1 MKKKTKKNP
10 KKTLR
15 IWIGVL
21 LALGLIQIVLLVG
34 QFGSEDYE
42 YERDLPEVEEQPDQL
57 TNQTW
62 ADTFSNQMV
71 DIMSWTM
78 WIVMAAIALGMIIP
92 IWRRLRGTGLV

>member
-1 MKKKTKKNP
+1 M
-10 KKTLR
+10 
-15 IWIGVL
+15 
-21 LALGLIQIVLLVG
+21 ALGLIQIVLLVG